1 MADAGQPP
9 LGLANPLLYQIAAKA
24 PAAFH
29 AVGSDGGANS
39 NQCASEPGY
48 ECCPNGLREAA
59 GWDPLSGLGSIDLAE
74 LLKHAVR
81 GAAP

>member
-1 MADAGQPP
+1 MVAEAPCEI
-9 LGLANPLLYQIAAKA
+9 YEIKA
-24 PAAFH
+24 STIDSML
-29 AVGSDGGANS
+29 SDGGANS